1 MSIDTPLSENQTSAL
16 QFKSSSFNVPALV
29 LASHEL
35 ETISSQLEKK
45 LTQAPDL
52 FRNSAVLIDLH
63 KLTRKNA
70 PLELAELIKILRS
83 LELIP
88 IAVSGA
94 TATQNKLAIE
104 LGIAVQ
110 TNQTL
115 NNFVVQTPSEPEI
128 NATVV
133 VDEKVVEPPPV
144 IPMPSAKENK
154 VITQPVRSG
163 QRIYATGDLTVLA
176 AVSSSAE
183 LMAEGNIHVYAP
195 LRGRVLAGVQGDRQ
209 ARIFCSDLQAELVSI
224 AGIYKINEELDKTV
238 KRTLV
243 QIYLHD
249 QALLIEEL

>member
-1 MSIDTPLSENQTSAL
+1 MSIDTPLSENQIAAL

-52 FRNSAVLIDLH
+52 FKNSAVLIDLH

-94 TATQNKLAIE
+94 TETQNKLAIE

-115 NNFVVQTPSEPEI
+115 NNLVVQTTSEPEI
-128 NATVV
+128 NACCPDTAC
-133 VDEKVVEPPPV
+133 KRKQSHYP
-144 IPMPSAKENK
+144 
-154 VITQPVRSG
+154 
-163 QRIYATGDLTVLA
+163 TGSFRTAYLC
-176 AVSSSAE
+176 
-183 LMAEGNIHVYAP
+183 H
-195 LRGRVLAGVQGDRQ
+195 RG
-209 ARIFCSDLQAELVSI
+209 FN
-224 AGIYKINEELDKTV
+224 GISPC
-238 KRTLV
+238 
-243 QIYLHD
+243 QF
-249 QALLIEEL
+249 QC

>member
-1 MSIDTPLSENQTSAL
+1 MSIDTPLSENQIAAL

-52 FRNSAVLIDLH
+52 FKNSAVLIDLH

-83 LELIP
+83 LKLIP

-115 NNFVVQTPSEPEI
+115 NNFVVQTVSEPDI
-128 NATVV
+128 NATA
-133 VDEKVVEPPPV
+133 VDKALVEPLPIAPIPP
-144 IPMPSAKENK
+144 AKENK

-176 AVSSSAE
+176 PVSSSAE

-195 LRGRVLAGVQGDRQ
+195 LRGRVLAGVQGDTQ

-224 AGIYKINEELDKTV
+224 AGIYKINEELDKTA